1 MAGKQV
7 ATGSRVTARAE
18 FAAVLA
24 CGMWVLTGCGPSQ
37 MGPKPEAPVPTA
49 GHDEHG
55 HDDHAGHDHGD
66 HAHGK
71 EGPHKGTIVVVAGH
85 GAHVELVLDAAEGKL
100 TAYILDGSLEK
111 PAKFKQ
117 ETLAIGFI
125 PKGAPATEAK
135 PGEETL
141 SDTEEIVLTAV
152 NAEAGEASEFVGQS
166 DKLKGLAKFDGLI
179 NAVSFGGKD
188 YKEVKFEFPEGN
200 EHMAH

>member
-1 MAGKQV
+1 MAGKQLV
-7 ATGSRVTARAE
+7 TGLGHRARAE
-18 FAAVLA
+18 FVAVLA

-55 HDDHAGHDHGD
+55 HDEHGHAGHD

-85 GAHVELVLDAAEGKL
+85 GAHVELVLDGAEGKL

-141 SDTEEIVLTAV
+141 SDTEEIVLNAV

-179 NAVSFGGKD
+179 NAVSFGGKE

-200 EHMAH
+200 EHLAH